1 MIEVQKDLEGQS
13 VDGRYPLAE
22 FLGTTQH
29 SSVFRTDC
37 EDAPN
42 GRAAIKLIP
51 APAATS
57 GAQLTRWRLAAR
69 FSHPALLR
77 IFDMGRCDFEGRPM
91 LYVVMELA
99 EENLAEIVPVRC
111 LSAGEADAMLGPA
124 LDALAYLHG
133 KGFVHGRLQPSNIL
147 AIGDRLKLSSD
158 SIARIGEAAGIRDPL
173 DPYCAPEASLSAA
186 SDIWSLGVT
195 LVQCLAGRLPE
206 RLPGGQNSVAVPP
219 EVPAPFLDLG
229 RHCLNAVPQRRWSVS
244 QLQFAL
250 GRDAAA
256 EPPAQLKIP
265 AAEAEPA
272 VVPAR
277 AASAFSKPDAAAPLR
292 RRFRIEKKYRLA
304 LAGVAAAVA
313 AFVLGIVISGGSS
326 DTNITASAPVA
337 ASAGMSRLTASAN
350 GSLRPAS
357 AESRHREFATNSAAP
372 LKSKNESSISKS
384 RRELPPSARRPH
396 SDNPGVAMIVSSAAP
411 AAQGDAANSVTQLH
425 RPATRAAVAPSASSA
440 SGGVIPGAVSLRAV
454 PRVPAKASS
463 TVTGTVRV
471 SVIVDVDPRGHV
483 VEAKPD
489 SPGPSR
495 YFAGLSMAAA
505 KDWKFTPPRVDGNV
519 VPSEWV
525 INFGYSNSGA
535 SANASE
541 RHP

>member
-1 MIEVQKDLEGQS
+1 MIEVQRDLEGQS
-13 VDGRYPLAE
+13 IEGRYPLAE
-22 FLGTTQH
+22 LLGTTQH
-29 SSVFRTDC
+29 SSVYRTDC
-37 EDAPN
+37 QEAP
-42 GRAAIKLIP
+42 GGHAAIKLIP

-77 IFDMGRCDFEGRPM
+77 IFDMGRCDFQGRPM

-99 EENLAEIVPVRC
+99 EENLAEILPARS
-111 LSAGEADAMLGPA
+111 LSAGEVDAMLGPA
-124 LDALAYLHG
+124 LDALSYLHG
-133 KGFVHGRLQPSNIL
+133 KGFVHGHLQPSNIL
-147 AIGDRLKLSSD
+147 AIGDQVKLSSD
-158 SIARIGEAAGIRDPL
+158 SIARIGEAAAHRATH
-173 DPYCAPEASLSAA
+173 DPYAAPESSLSVA
-186 SDIWSLGVT
+186 SDVWSLGVT

-206 RLPGGQNSVAVPP
+206 RLPEARNSVSVPL
-219 EVPAPFLDLG
+219 ELPAPFLDLA
-229 RHCLNAVPQRRWSVS
+229 RHCLNAVPQRRWSIWH
-244 QLQFAL
+244 LQSAL
-250 GRDAAA
+250 GHGATA
-256 EPPAQLKIP
+256 EPPASPIAP
-265 AAEAEPA
+265 AAETESANVLVAP
-272 VVPAR
+272 

-292 RRFRIEKKYRLA
+292 RRFRMEKKYRLA

-313 AFVLGIVISGGSS
+313 AFILGIVISGSSS
-326 DTNITASAPVA
+326 DTTVTASAPIA
-337 ASAGMSRLTASAN
+337 ASAGMSQQTAPAHV
-350 GSLRPAS
+350 SLGPAP
-357 AESRHREFATNSAAP
+357 AAPRSRQLATNSAAL
-372 LKSKNESSISKS
+372 LKSKSESSISKS
-384 RRELPPSARRPH
+384 GKSLVSAAHRSH
-396 SDNPGVAMIVSSAAP
+396 SDNPSVALIVTSAAP
-411 AAQGDAANSVTQLH
+411 AAPTT
-425 RPATRAAVAPSASSA
+425 PAAVAPSDSSA
-440 SGGVIPGAVSLRAV
+440 SGAVVPGAVFLRAV